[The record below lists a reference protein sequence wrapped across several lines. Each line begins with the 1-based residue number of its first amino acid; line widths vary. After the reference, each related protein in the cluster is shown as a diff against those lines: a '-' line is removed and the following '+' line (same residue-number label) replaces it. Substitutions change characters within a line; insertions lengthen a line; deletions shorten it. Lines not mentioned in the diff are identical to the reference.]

1 MRVVIVGASGG
12 IGQSLCQQVADSG
25 GRGFLIGRSEE
36 KLSEIA
42 QRFHWG
48 FSVADATDWSA
59 LEQAFERGEEHLG
72 GIDAAVNLAGSVLL
86 KPMHLTTLSE
96 WRSTLDTNLTSAAGV
111 IKFAAPRM
119 FGSGGS
125 IVLVSSAAASIGLQ
139 NHEAIAAAK
148 GGLEGLV
155 TSASATYAPK
165 RIRLNAV
172 APGLVKTPMTQRIW
186 GNSKSAE
193 HSLAMHPLGRFG
205 EPEEIA
211 RAILW
216 LASPENSWITGQ
228 VLAVDGGL
236 STIKTVA
243 LQK

>member
-12 IGQSLCQQVADSG
+12 IGRSLCQQLADLG
-25 GRGFLIGRSEE
+25 GCGFLIGRNEE
-36 KLSEIA
+36 KLNDLS
-42 QRFHWG
+42 QRFQWG
-48 FSVADATDWSA
+48 HAVADATDWAS
-59 LEQAFERGEEHLG
+59 LEQAFERGEQYLG
-72 GIDAAVNLAGSVLL
+72 GLDAAINLAGSVLL
-86 KPMHLTTLSE
+86 KPMHLTSLNE

-119 FGSGGS
+119 FGTGGS
-125 IVLVSSAAASIGLQ
+125 IVLVSSAAATIGLQ

-155 TSASATYAPK
+155 ASAAATYAPK

-186 GNSKSAE
+186 DNPKSAE

-236 STIKTVA
+236 STIKTVGPR
-243 LQK
+243 

>member
-1 MRVVIVGASGG
+1 MRAVIVGASGG
-12 IGQSLCQQVADSG
+12 IGQAICQQLADSG
-25 GRGFLIGRSEE
+25 GSGFLIGRNEE
-36 KLSEIA
+36 KLRALS
-42 QRFHWG
+42 QRFRWG
-48 FSVADATDWSA
+48 FAVADATDWTS
-59 LEQAFERGEEHLG
+59 LEQAFEKGEEHLG
-72 GIDAAVNLAGSVLL
+72 GFQAAMNLAGSVLL
-86 KPMHLTTLSE
+86 KPMHLTSLAE

-119 FGSGGS
+119 FASGGS

-172 APGLVKTPMTQRIW
+172 APGLVKTPMTERIW
-186 GNSKSAE
+186 GNAKNAE

-216 LASPENSWITGQ
+216 LASPENSWVTGQ

-236 STIKTVA
+236 STIKTMA
-243 LQK
+243 PR

>member
-1 MRVVIVGASGG
+1 MRAVIIGASGG
-12 IGQSLCQQVADSG
+12 IGQAICQQLADSG
-25 GRGFLIGRSEE
+25 GSGFLIGRNEE
-36 KLSEIA
+36 KLRALS
-42 QRFHWG
+42 QRFSWG
-48 FSVADATDWSA
+48 FAVADATDWTS
-59 LEQAFERGEEHLG
+59 LEQAFEKGDEHLG
-72 GIDAAVNLAGSVLL
+72 GFHAAMNLAGSVLL
-86 KPMHLTTLSE
+86 KPMHLTSLAE

-119 FGSGGS
+119 FASGGS
-125 IVLVSSAAASIGLQ
+125 IVLVSSAAATIGLQ

-172 APGLVKTPMTQRIW
+172 APGLVKTPMTERIW
-186 GNSKSAE
+186 GNPKNAE

-216 LASPENSWITGQ
+216 LASPENSWVTGQ

-236 STIKTVA
+236 STIKTMA
-243 LQK
+243 PR